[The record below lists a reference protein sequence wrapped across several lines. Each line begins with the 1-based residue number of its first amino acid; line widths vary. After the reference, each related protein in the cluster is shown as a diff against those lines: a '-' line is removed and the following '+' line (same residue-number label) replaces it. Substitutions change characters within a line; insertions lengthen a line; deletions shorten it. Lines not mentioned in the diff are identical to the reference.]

1 MGYASR
7 GIPMDSVQCVRCSA
21 CVSLCPTDV
30 LEFGQLTSSG
40 VFYDTLQAK
49 LRK

>member
-30 LEFGQLTSSG
+30 LQFGKLNGNQVTFDLL
-40 VFYDTLQAK
+40 DAK
-49 LRK
+49 MRK